1 MAKKFGNA
9 NFHGGI
15 DKPRTGDSFVDID
28 KGTLEEQMLLRFKLD
43 TEYRKKFSEWVIY
56 IIPIW
61 LGLVLIVFILHG
73 LRILRFD
80 SSEIIALLATTTA
93 NVLGLA
99 FIVLKGFFGDKK

>member
-1 MAKKFGNA
+1 MGKKFGDA
-9 NFHGGI
+9 NFQVGI
-15 DKPRTGDSFVDID
+15 DNPSTGVPFADID
-28 KGTLEEQMLLRFKLD
+28 KGSLEEQILLRFKLD

-61 LGLVLIVFILHG
+61 LGLVLLVFILHG
-73 LRILRFD
+73 LRILRFE

-99 FIVLKGFFGDKK
+99 FIVLKGFFGDNK